1 MYDNERSS
9 LDLVTRL
16 LKALRDSTS
25 PDNFCQR
32 LALSVLRDYEIEATY
47 VARLDTDGCI
57 TMVGSWGY
65 PVERRRIDDRPS
77 IQTRMAI
84 TDTIRE
90 GKTLVFPT
98 WDAYMAAYPHLEH
111 RAGPGKAFVCVP
123 FSQDG
128 TRAGGVGISFA
139 QTLEEVPI
147 PAEVLEIMAMCCDVM
162 IASTWAQSA
171 FNASREGLFSKA
183 ITDVTPRQKTILQ
196 LLTEGYSNSD
206 IALKLRY
213 SPSLVKKEL
222 QVLYRLFGVADR
234 KGLAIIWHNLQPE
247 ATSIDVEI

>member
-1 MYDNERSS
+1 MAKESQAS
-9 LDLVTRL
+9 LELATRL
-16 LKALRDSTS
+16 LKSLRDSTS

-32 LALSVLRDYEIEATY
+32 LALSVLKNYEIEATY
-47 VARLDTDGCI
+47 VARLDTDGRI

-65 PVERRRIDDRPS
+65 PFERRRIDDRPS
-77 IQTRMAI
+77 MQTRMAI

-98 WDAYMAAYPHLEH
+98 WDDYMNAYPHLEH

-139 QTLEEVPI
+139 QTLTEVPI
-147 PAEVLEIMAMCCDVM
+147 PEEVLEIMAICCDVM

-171 FNASREGLFSKA
+171 FNAGKEGLTPTSLN
-183 ITDVTPRQKTILQ
+183 DVTLRQRTILQ
-196 LLTEGYSNSD
+196 LLTEGYNNAD

-222 QVLYRLFGVADR
+222 QNLFRLFGVADR
-234 KGLAIIWHNLQPE
+234 KGLAILWREVDSQTKTE
-247 ATSIDVEI
+247 TA

>member
-1 MYDNERSS
+1 MTQDSRAS
-9 LDLVTRL
+9 LELAARL
-16 LKALRDSTS
+16 LKSLRDSTS

-65 PVERRRIDDRPS
+65 PAERRRVDDRPS
-77 IQTRMAI
+77 IQTKMAI

-98 WDAYMAAYPHLEH
+98 WDAYMDAYPHLEH

-147 PAEVLEIMAMCCDVM
+147 ASEVLEIMAICCDVM
-162 IASTWAQSA
+162 ITSSWAQSA
-171 FNASREGLFSKA
+171 FNARREGLPSKA
-183 ITDVTPRQKTILQ
+183 ITDITNRQKTILQ
-196 LLTEGYSNSD
+196 LLSEGYSNPD
-206 IALKLRY
+206 IAMKMRY

-234 KGLAIIWHNLQPE
+234 KGLAIIWQELDERKDQ
-247 ATSIDVEI
+247 A